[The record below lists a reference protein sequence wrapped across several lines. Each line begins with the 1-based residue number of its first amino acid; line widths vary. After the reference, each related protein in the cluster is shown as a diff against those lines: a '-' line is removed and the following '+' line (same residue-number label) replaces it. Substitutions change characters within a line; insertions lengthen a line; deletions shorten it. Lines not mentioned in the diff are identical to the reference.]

1 MKNTKKSIIFFKL
14 KFSFF
19 FKIIKYLYKKN
30 LRNLKN
36 KKKKKKK
43 IVSIKKLFSVHYFLL
58 LIESVI

>member
-43 IVSIKKLFSVHYFLL
+43 KKKNKKK
-58 LIESVI
+58 I

>member
-36 KKKKKKK
+36 KKKKKK